1 MSDNAPPRVSRRGF
15 FAGAAATG
23 AVAATAAV
31 MPKIV
36 APVAVETAAAPAE
49 PKPER
54 GGGYRM
60 SEHIQRYFK
69 TTRV

>member
-1 MSDNAPPRVSRRGF
+1 MSDNTSPRISRRGF
-15 FAGAAATG
+15 FAGAASVG

-31 MPKIV
+31 LPRI
-36 APVAVETAAAPAE
+36 APVTETVAAPAE
-49 PKPER
+49 PMPER